1 MPNPY
6 FNQDPFAGGVMDAP
20 DATVRLAMLKLANPN
35 AMPPMS
41 QEEANRLSNRMYLEQ
56 QSHNLAMKQ
65 GQMDVARGFNTPN
78 AQTYLANTQQPS
90 TPRQQ
95 IIAQLMQQ
103 PQATQPAPFSPRNL
117 PGMGEMVEM
126 NGVPIYGGGMS
137 ASTPRPEAG
146 YGYAGGIN
154 PYTGEASYVNI
165 VPGGTYRSSTPGMGA
180 QDYQNYLQSKGMI
193 PQELSSH
200 QEIPQP
206 LAPAAMSTFEQLLR
220 GPTKTPLSTIL
231 SQKQRPPSIIDVT
244 GEGQSAVPIID
255 VTGPGQT
262 VPPIIDV
269 TGQGQPAVPIINVFD
284 KTEEEL
290 RKTGKISKRGTAT
303 AAHQAPPVP
312 ILNLADMTERQLRKT
327 GTIAK
332 RGTAAAYAASPA
344 PIIDVT
350 GPGQPIVP
358 IIDVTGPGMPSAPTI
373 DVTGE
378 GMPSPD
384 YVSPLYSPYSALFN
398 KQGQFDVVN
407 KTGNYQSPFYSPY
420 SNLMGEAQ
428 SQLGNYVAPTASPMG
443 SFTPKRPT
451 LTPEEV
457 ARSLL
462 GPSIIAKIPRG
473 IGATA
478 QLSDREMAEGNPY
491 ANMGAMQESLP
502 VAAQQIPQSAPA
514 VAQQTQQPA
523 DQSFAQPAMP
533 TMQAPQAYTPGQLN
547 LPAYNPPGIAGS
559 ATRALQAQQYD
570 KMYQAQTQAA
580 VNQYKA
586 IEGARQ
592 QAVKLQS
599 QQVKDAV
606 STALNT
612 ARIGETQAKAEAARI
627 ANEFAKKGGQI
638 GVQTIKDS
646 SGKEHQYVLAQN
658 SVGRF
663 TMTKLD
669 EARTAEQKNIEDKA
683 RRTSEVIG
691 LIKSGNEYAAMAQF
705 FAMHPTN
712 QLTGAPTS
720 REDYENWAGGFRQN
734 TGVPTAPA
742 APTAQKKQPAA
753 AQPSTAKPV
762 PTARNAQGQVMEYRN
777 GKWSLVK

>member
-41 QEEANRLSNRMYLEQ
+41 QEEAQRLSNRMYLEQ

-117 PGMGEMVEM
+117 PGKGEMVEV
-126 NGVPIYGGGMS
+126 NGVPIYGGGVD
-137 ASTPRPEAG
+137 ANTPRPAEG
-146 YGYAGGIN
+146 YGYVGGIS
-154 PYTGEASYVNI
+154 PITGEPVYLSTTPQGQYTGSVPISGPQDLPNQQAPVAASKVVN
-165 VPGGTYRSSTPGMGA
+165 
-180 QDYQNYLQSKGMI
+180 
-193 PQELSSH
+193 
-200 QEIPQP
+200 
-206 LAPAAMSTFEQLLR
+206 APATKSALEQLL
-220 GPTKTPLSTIL
+220 
-231 SQKQRPPSIIDVT
+231 SQPSIPLASLLSNI
-244 GEGQSAVPIID
+244 SA
-255 VTGPGQT
+255 Q
-262 VPPIIDV
+262 
-269 TGQGQPAVPIINVFD
+269 
-284 KTEEEL
+284 K
-290 RKTGKISKRGTAT
+290 TAT
-303 AAHQAPPVP
+303 TVVP
-312 ILNLADMTERQLRKT
+312 ANVLMNEKVADTIRSIGYGVSNLFRPSAWT
-327 GTIAK
+327 GDWSGMAFTPEK
-332 RGTAAAYAASPA
+332 SPA
-344 PIIDVT
+344 YQEQISSRLGALTAQNSPVA
-350 GPGQPIVP
+350 QALKQQMRV
-358 IIDVTGPGMPSAPTI
+358 A
-373 DVTGE
+373 
-378 GMPSPD
+378 PSPA
-384 YVSPLYSPYSALFN
+384 ALSNVDLFGGLPA
-398 KQGQFDVVN
+398 KQTQ
-407 KTGNYQSPFYSPY
+407 T
-420 SNLMGEAQ
+420 A
-428 SQLGNYVAPTASPMG
+428 APTASTPM
-443 SFTPKRPT
+443 
-451 LTPEEV
+451 
-457 ARSLL
+457 
-462 GPSIIAKIPRG
+462 
-473 IGATA
+473 IG
-478 QLSDREMAEGNPY
+478 LPSDREIAEGSPY
-491 ANMGAMQESLP
+491 ANMGVEQSALP
-502 VAAQQIPQSAPA
+502 ITAQQIPQPVPA

-523 DQSFAQPAMP
+523 AQSFAQPAMP

-547 LPAYNPPGIAGS
+547 LHAYNPPGIAGS

-691 LIKSGNEYAAMAQF
+691 LIKSGNEDAAMAQF

-753 AQPSTAKPV
+753 TQPSTAKPV